1 MTHLYYA
8 ARDRTPVR
16 CRRTAAGGSRR
27 RIASFPQRSDP
38 QPARGP
44 RVSCGR
50 NYGFYKINIE
60 NQTDNE
66 NIQISMRERER
77 ARSLGGAP
85 DFKPRS
91 EQQMNTEPNDL
102 VVVVELWT
110 IDNVTTLILGW
121 IHVHARCLARPGSTL
136 SPLIEPPYT
145 HTTPM
150 CIDVNPERQLEC
162 KQK

>member
-1 MTHLYYA
+1 MSEGTGESDSIGGDSMGTA
-8 ARDRTPVR
+8 QSEARDP
-16 CRRTAAGGSRR
+16 
-27 RIASFPQRSDP
+27 D
-38 QPARGP
+38 
-44 RVSCGR
+44 GR

-91 EQQMNTEPNDL
+91 EQPMNTEPNDL
-102 VVVVELWT
+102 VIVVELWT

-121 IHVHARCLARPGSTL
+121 IHVHARCLARPGNTL

>member
-1 MTHLYYA
+1 M
-8 ARDRTPVR
+8 PESQKMV
-16 CRRTAAGGSRR
+16 RRTKTTEISISLWNMPGAGINQVG
-27 RIASFPQRSDP
+27 
-38 QPARGP
+38 
-44 RVSCGR
+44 VECGR

-121 IHVHARCLARPGSTL
+121 IHVHARCLARPGKYF
-136 SPLIEPPYT
+136 IPPYRTPLYT
-145 HTTPM
+145 HNTDVYRCQPRKTTRM
-150 CIDVNPERQLEC
+150 
-162 KQK
+162 

>member
-1 MTHLYYA
+1 M
-8 ARDRTPVR
+8 PESQKMV
-16 CRRTAAGGSRR
+16 RRTKTTEISISLWNMPGAGINQVG
-27 RIASFPQRSDP
+27 
-38 QPARGP
+38 
-44 RVSCGR
+44 VECGR

-91 EQQMNTEPNDL
+91 EQPMNTEPNDL
-102 VVVVELWT
+102 VIVVELWT

-121 IHVHARCLARPGSTL
+121 IHVHARCLARPGNTL
-136 SPLIEPPYT
+136 SPLYRTPLI
-145 HTTPM
+145 HTQHRCVSMSTPK
-150 CIDVNPERQLEC
+150 DN
-162 KQK
+162 

>member
-1 MTHLYYA
+1 M
-8 ARDRTPVR
+8 PG
-16 CRRTAAGGSRR
+16 AGINQVG
-27 RIASFPQRSDP
+27 
-38 QPARGP
+38 
-44 RVSCGR
+44 VECGR

-91 EQQMNTEPNDL
+91 EQPMNTEPNDL
-102 VVVVELWT
+102 VTVVELWT

-121 IHVHARCLARPGSTL
+121 IHVHARCLARPGKYF
-136 SPLIEPPYT
+136 IPPYRIPLYT
-145 HTTPM
+145 HNT
-150 CIDVNPERQLEC
+150 DVYRCQPR
-162 KQK
+162 KTIRM

>member
-1 MTHLYYA
+1 M
-8 ARDRTPVR
+8 V
-16 CRRTAAGGSRR
+16 RRTKTTEISISLWNMPGAGINQVG
-27 RIASFPQRSDP
+27 
-38 QPARGP
+38 
-44 RVSCGR
+44 VECGR

-121 IHVHARCLARPGSTL
+121 IHVHARCLARPGNTL

>member
-1 MTHLYYA
+1 MMPYELRKVK
-8 ARDRTPVR
+8 RDAPPRYL
-16 CRRTAAGGSRR
+16 RR
-27 RIASFPQRSDP
+27 RFHHWQRC
-38 QPARGP
+38 
-44 RVSCGR
+44 CGR

-102 VVVVELWT
+102 VIVVELWT

-121 IHVHARCLARPGSTL
+121 IHVHARCLARPGNTL
-136 SPLIEPPYT
+136 SPLIETPI
-145 HTTPM
+145 HTQHRCVAMSTPK
-150 CIDVNPERQLEC
+150 DN
-162 KQK
+162 